1 MDDILMMLPGPTNVA
16 PRVLRAMSQT
26 VVNHRGAKFGEI
38 YTETTEM
45 MSQMFKTENQSYLLT
60 GSGTSAMEAAI
71 ANTVN
76 PKEKIIN
83 ATGGKFGDR
92 LKDITTIHGIN
103 SVEIPVEWGDVLDP
117 KILTETLDA
126 NEDTKA
132 VTVIHNET
140 STGVHNPLKEIGKV
154 MKNYDAL
161 LIVDTV
167 SSLGGDYVDVDK
179 YGIDVNYVPT
189 REGLDE
195 LQASGSAQFSL
206 NQFSALTKALQ
217 ENGAKDIYI
226 VDLRQENHGFFNNDA
241 VSWYGKRD
249 WANIGKSRKEIIR
262 QEMNLLKAN
271 LNKNT
276 KRATLDDDKNADEV
290 DTSLIK
296 TVTTEKNLVKKNNLH
311 YMRIT
316 ATDHVWPSPENIDE
330 FIKLYKSL
338 PKDAW
343 LHFHCEAGKGRTTT
357 FLAMYDMMKNPQV
370 PLKDILYRQLLLG
383 GNYVA
388 YTEDISAS
396 SNWKAPYYNQKAK
409 MIEVFYQ
416 YVQENHQNNFQV
428 LWSDWLKNHS
438 L

>member
-1 MDDILMMLPGPTNVA
+1 MYYA
-16 PRVLRAMSQT
+16 
-26 VVNHRGAKFGEI
+26 I
-38 YTETTEM
+38 YAVP
-45 MSQMFKTENQSYLLT
+45 SLANAQ
-60 GSGTSAMEAAI
+60 AMEI
-71 ANTVN
+71 
-76 PKEKIIN
+76 K
-83 ATGGKFGDR
+83 
-92 LKDITTIHGIN
+92 
-103 SVEIPVEWGDVLDP
+103 
-117 KILTETLDA
+117 
-126 NEDTKA
+126 
-132 VTVIHNET
+132 
-140 STGVHNPLKEIGKV
+140 
-154 MKNYDAL
+154 
-161 LIVDTV
+161 
-167 SSLGGDYVDVDK
+167 SSLAIDVEDIKDTAEYKGYLWRIDAKDDENLPRNFRTAKDKFKKASDK

-249 WANIGKSRKEIIR
+249 WANIGKSREEIIR

-311 YMRIT
+311 YVRIA

-428 LWSDWLKNHS
+428 LWSDWLENHS

>member
-1 MDDILMMLPGPTNVA
+1 MPI
-16 PRVLRAMSQT
+16 
-26 VVNHRGAKFGEI
+26 
-38 YTETTEM
+38 
-45 MSQMFKTENQSYLLT
+45 
-60 GSGTSAMEAAI
+60 
-71 ANTVN
+71 
-76 PKEKIIN
+76 
-83 ATGGKFGDR
+83 
-92 LKDITTIHGIN
+92 
-103 SVEIPVEWGDVLDP
+103 
-117 KILTETLDA
+117 
-126 NEDTKA
+126 
-132 VTVIHNET
+132 
-140 STGVHNPLKEIGKV
+140 
-154 MKNYDAL
+154 
-161 LIVDTV
+161 
-167 SSLGGDYVDVDK
+167 
-179 YGIDVNYVPT
+179 

-249 WANIGKSRKEIIR
+249 WANIGKSREEIIR

-296 TVTTEKNLVKKNNLH
+296 TVTTEKNLVKKSNLH
-311 YMRIT
+311 YVRIA